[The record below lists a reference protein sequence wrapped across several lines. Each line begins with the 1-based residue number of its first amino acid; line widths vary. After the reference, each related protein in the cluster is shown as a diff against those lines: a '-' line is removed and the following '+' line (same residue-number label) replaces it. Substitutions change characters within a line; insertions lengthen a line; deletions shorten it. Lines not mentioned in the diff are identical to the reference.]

1 MGCGG
6 SKQTDEPKK
15 PAKGKPEYKLLL
27 LGTGNSG
34 KSTFF
39 KQLTQLHGGG
49 FMEDEYTQ
57 GIKHIHDSILAQMK
71 NLLTSC
77 TEEMGIE
84 FDNKLQESAN
94 IIQELSPHASIEDV
108 KSHLITLWNDANVKR
123 GFDERTNLGVA
134 DSASYFFDNIDRIAS
149 TNYRPTD
156 KDILLARIPTTGMRK
171 KKFELNKN
179 IFNIYDVGG
188 QRAERQKWIHSFQ
201 IVHGILFV
209 ASLSCYDQ
217 TLYEDNKLNA
227 MHESLNLFSEII
239 NSRYF
244 KLTTI
249 MLFLNKNDLFI
260 DELMKGASL
269 SVCFNNDKWNGP
281 NWDKNNDYNPN
292 KYQNNDDIKEAKVY
306 FENCYEKALEFIRQR
321 YQDQCLKKP
330 KLIHFHTTTATDRDI
345 VKKVF
350 WDIQHIILRGTLEN
364 AGMIEFQ

>member
-249 MLFLNKNDLFI
+249 MLFLNKNDLFTEKI
-260 DELMKGASL
+260 KRKSIKIAFNDFKGQDG
-269 SVCFNNDKWNGP
+269 N
-281 NWDKNNDYNPN
+281 Y
-292 KYQNNDDIKEAKVY
+292 KEALDYIKLMYKSQSKKPNSKLYIHVTQATDKTNVEKV
-306 FENCYEKALEFIRQR
+306 FDDVQHSIVMQALEDNGLLSLQ
-321 YQDQCLKKP
+321 
-330 KLIHFHTTTATDRDI
+330 
-345 VKKVF
+345 
-350 WDIQHIILRGTLEN
+350 
-364 AGMIEFQ
+364 